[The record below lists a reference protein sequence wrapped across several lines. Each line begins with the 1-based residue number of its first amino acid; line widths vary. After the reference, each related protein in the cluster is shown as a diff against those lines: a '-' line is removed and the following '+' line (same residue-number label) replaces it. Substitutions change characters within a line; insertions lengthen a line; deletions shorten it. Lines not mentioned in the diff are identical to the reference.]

1 MEAQLRRFTQ
11 ISLKLRTTKKQLNQM
26 TSPRFRPSQLST
38 LALILGQA
46 LGLSVISFSAFAQV
60 TNGAKSSLPTPISAQ
75 SLLGLEAPPQIV
87 ITPKQAIPTNG
98 VPSNLTGSSSSNI
111 GQASDLI
118 RLYQEAA
125 FSDPILNAARFNY
138 QASKELYW
146 QGLSLLLPQAS
157 ATPIGTRYYQH
168 ATNGSALTSYT
179 GNSRVFDQ
187 KGYTVTLTQP
197 VFNMAAFE
205 ASKQGDLNT
214 KLADMRFYLVQQDLI
229 IRVSQAYFDALTSQD
244 NVELFRNKKSLIKQQ
259 LEVARAKFDAG
270 LATIV
275 DVNTAQAALDL
286 ANSQEI
292 GAQADLVVK
301 RGVLEQLVGRPVSTL
316 KPLTKEAKI
325 DGVLKDPHSKT
336 KYSKG
341 VPITD
346 SVNPLLPKGQTLE
359 DWINQAETANFNVL
373 AGQLSVSLAEST
385 YRGSQALNYP
395 SVNFVGTAGYNT
407 ANGSANSYTPSNTN
421 IYNNTIALQMTI
433 PLVSGGFNSSVIRQN
448 AALLDA
454 AKANYDNARRTA
466 AQNTR
471 TAFTGFYGGLA
482 SVKAYEAAERSS
494 SSALESSK
502 LGFQVGTL
510 INIDVLIA
518 LDTVITTRSQL
529 QQARY
534 NTILNA
540 IKLKAHAAALS
551 DEDLISINTLL
562 R

>member
-1 MEAQLRRFTQ
+1 MTPRRPHPSQ
-11 ISLKLRTTKKQLNQM
+11 IKAISLI
-26 TSPRFRPSQLST
+26 LS
-38 LALILGQA
+38 QA
-46 LGLSVISFSAFAQV
+46 LGLGLGSSDVWAQAA
-60 TNGAKSSLPTPISAQ
+60 NGAPPSLPTPISAK
-75 SLLGLEAPPQIV
+75 SLTGLDQPPQFIAPPKLAL
-87 ITPKQAIPTNG
+87 PDQAT
-98 VPSNLTGSSSSNI
+98 PSNVNANSSANI
-111 GQASDLI
+111 DKSRLNDLI
-118 RLYQEAA
+118 SLYQEAA
-125 FSDPILNAARFNY
+125 FSDPVLNAARFNY

-146 QGLSLLLPQAS
+146 QGLSLLLPQAN
-157 ATPIGTRYYQH
+157 ATPGGTRYYQH
-168 ATNGSALTSYT
+168 GQGTTTVAPGP

-187 KGYTVTLTQP
+187 KNYTVTLTQP
-197 VFNMAAFE
+197 IFNLTALEAF
-205 ASKQGDLNT
+205 KQGDLNT
-214 KLADMRFYLVQQDLI
+214 KLADMRFYLAQQDLI

-244 NVELFRNKKSLIKQQ
+244 NVELYRNKKSLIKQQ
-259 LEVARAKFDAG
+259 LEIAQAKFDAG

-301 RGVLEQLVGRPVSTL
+301 RGVLEQIVGRPVGAL

-325 DGVLKDPHSKT
+325 DGVLKDPRSK
-336 KYSKG
+336 SKDAKE
-341 VPITD
+341 ISIAD
-346 SVNPLLPKGQTLE
+346 SVNPQLPPGQTLD
-359 DWINQAETANFNVL
+359 DWIKQAETANFNVL
-373 AGQLSVSLAEST
+373 AGQLTVNLAEST

-395 SVNFVGTAGYNT
+395 SINLVGTSGFNT
-407 ANGSANSYTPSNTN
+407 SNGTPNSYQPNNSNV
-421 IYNNTIALQMTI
+421 YNNTIALQMYI
-433 PLVSGGFNSSVIRQN
+433 PLVSGGYASSVIRQN
-448 AALLDA
+448 AALVDT
-454 AKANYDNARRTA
+454 AKANFDNARRTA

-471 TAFTGFYGGLA
+471 AAFTGFYGGLA
-482 SVKAYEAAERSS
+482 SVKAFEAAERSS

-518 LDTVITTRSQL
+518 LDTLINTRSQL

-540 IKLKAHAAALS
+540 IKLKAQAAALS

>member
-1 MEAQLRRFTQ
+1 MTPRRPHPSQ
-11 ISLKLRTTKKQLNQM
+11 IKAISLI
-26 TSPRFRPSQLST
+26 LS
-38 LALILGQA
+38 QA
-46 LGLSVISFSAFAQV
+46 LGLGLGSSSVLAQSA
-60 TNGAKSSLPTPISAQ
+60 NGAPPALPTPISAK
-75 SLLGLEAPPQIV
+75 SLTGLDQPPQFIPP
-87 ITPKQAIPTNG
+87 PKLALPDQGT
-98 VPSNLTGSSSSNI
+98 PSNVNTNSSTNI
-111 GQASDLI
+111 DKSRLSDLI
-118 RLYQEAA
+118 SLYQEAA
-125 FSDPILNAARFNY
+125 FSDPVLNAARFNY

-146 QGLSLLLPQAS
+146 QGLSLLLPQAN
-157 ATPIGTRYYQH
+157 ATPTGTRYFQH
-168 ATNGSALTSYT
+168 GASATNVSNSP

-187 KGYTVTLTQP
+187 KSYTVTLTQP
-197 VFNMAAFE
+197 VFNVSALEAF
-205 ASKQGDLNT
+205 KQGDLNT
-214 KLADMRFYLVQQDLI
+214 KLADMRFFSAQQDLI
-229 IRVSQAYFDALTSQD
+229 LRVSQAYFDALTSQD
-244 NVELFRNKKSLIKQQ
+244 NVELYRNKKGLIKQQ
-259 LEVARAKFDAG
+259 LEIAQAKFDAG

-292 GAQADLVVK
+292 AAQADLIVK
-301 RGVLEQLVGRPVSTL
+301 RGVLEQLVGHPVGAL
-316 KPLTKEAKI
+316 KPLVKEAKI
-325 DGVLKDPHSKT
+325 DGVLKDPRSK
-336 KYSKG
+336 SKDG
-341 VPITD
+341 NGIPIAD
-346 SVNPLLPKGQTLE
+346 SVNPQLPKGQTLE

-385 YRGSQALNYP
+385 YKASQALNYP
-395 SVNFVGTAGYNT
+395 SLNFVGTAGYNT
-407 ANGSANSYTPSNTN
+407 SNGTANSLTPSQTN

-433 PLVSGGFNSSVIRQN
+433 PLVSGGYNSSLIRQN

-466 AQNTR
+466 AQSTR
-471 TAFTGFYGGLA
+471 AAFTGFYGGLA

-494 SSALESSK
+494 TSALESSK

-551 DEDLISINTLL
+551 DEDLIAINTLL

>member
-1 MEAQLRRFTQ
+1 MIPT
-11 ISLKLRTTKKQLNQM
+11 
-26 TSPRFRPSQLST
+26 RFRLSQLT
-38 LALILGQA
+38 IFGLILTQA
-46 LGLSVISFSAFAQV
+46 LGLSAISSSSFAQSAI
-60 TNGAKSSLPTPISAQ
+60 GAKPSLPTIVSAH
-75 SLLGLEAPPQIV
+75 SLVGLEMPPQV
-87 ITPKQAIPTNG
+87 VATPKTAIPTVS
-98 VPSNLTGSSSSNI
+98 VPSNVGNNSLANA
-111 GQASDLI
+111 GQTTDLI
-118 RLYQEAA
+118 QLYQEAA
-125 FSDPILNAARFNY
+125 FSDPVLNAARFNY

-168 ATNGSALTSYT
+168 ATNGSALTSYS

-197 VFNMAAFE
+197 VFNIAAFE
-205 ASKQGDLNT
+205 VSKQGDLNT
-214 KLADMRFYLVQQDLI
+214 KIADMRFYLAQQDLI

-244 NVELFRNKKSLIKQQ
+244 NVELYRNKKGLIKQQ
-259 LEVARAKFDAG
+259 LQIAQAKFDAG

-292 GAQADLVVK
+292 VAQADLVVK
-301 RGVLEQLVGRPVSTL
+301 RGVLEQLVGRPVGPL
-316 KPLTKEAKI
+316 KPLIKEAKI
-325 DGVLKDPHSKT
+325 DGVLKDP
-336 KYSKG
+336 YSKNKNG
-341 VPITD
+341 NNISATE
-346 SVNPLLPKGQTLE
+346 SVNPQLPKGQTLE
-359 DWINQAETANFNVL
+359 DWINQTETANFNVL
-373 AGQLSVSLAEST
+373 ASQLSVSLAEST

-395 SVNFVGTAGYNT
+395 SVSFVGTAGYNT
-407 ANGSANSYTPSNTN
+407 ANGSANSYSPTNTN
-421 IYNNTIALQMTI
+421 IYNNTVALQMTI
-433 PLVSGGFNSSVIRQN
+433 PLVSGGYNSSVIRQN

-471 TAFTGFYGGLA
+471 SAFTGFYGGLA

-494 SSALESSK
+494 TSALESSK

>member
-1 MEAQLRRFTQ
+1 
-11 ISLKLRTTKKQLNQM
+11 M
-26 TSPRFRPSQLST
+26 TPARFRLSQPSILG
-38 LALILGQA
+38 LILCQA
-46 LGLSVISFSAFAQV
+46 LGLSTASTNTFAQAA
-60 TNGAKSSLPTPISAQ
+60 NGAKPSLPTPMSSQALI
-75 SLLGLEAPPQIV
+75 GLDMPPQMV
-87 ITPKQAIPTNG
+87 VAPKLAIPTSDA
-98 VPSNLTGSSSSNI
+98 PSNLNRNGAANPA
-111 GQASDLI
+111 GPASDLI

-125 FSDPILNAARFNY
+125 FSDPVLNAARFNY

-157 ATPIGTRYYQH
+157 ASPIGTRYYQH
-168 ATNGSALTSYT
+168 ATNGSALTSYSA
-179 GNSRVFDQ
+179 NSRVFDQ

-197 VFNMAAFE
+197 VFNVAAFE

-214 KLADMRFYLVQQDLI
+214 KIADMRFYLAQQDLI
-229 IRVSQAYFDALTSQD
+229 LRVSQAYFDALTSQD

-259 LEVARAKFDAG
+259 LEIAQAKFDAG

-301 RGVLEQLVGRPVSTL
+301 RGVLEQLTGRPVGSL
-316 KPLTKEAKI
+316 RPLIKEAKI
-325 DGVLKDPHSKT
+325 DGVLKDPRSKN
-336 KYSKG
+336 KDSNG
-341 VPITD
+341 IPIAE
-346 SVNPLLPKGQTLE
+346 SVNPQLPKGQTLD
-359 DWINQAETANFNVL
+359 DWIQQAETANFNVL

-407 ANGSANSYTPSNTN
+407 ANGSANSYAPSNTN

-454 AKANYDNARRTA
+454 AKANYDSARRTA

-494 SSALESSK
+494 NSALESSK

-518 LDTVITTRSQL
+518 LDTLITTRSQL

-540 IKLKAHAAALS
+540 MRLKAHAATLS
-551 DEDLISINTLL
+551 DEDLISINALL

>member
-1 MEAQLRRFTQ
+1 
-11 ISLKLRTTKKQLNQM
+11 
-26 TSPRFRPSQLST
+26 
-38 LALILGQA
+38 
-46 LGLSVISFSAFAQV
+46 V
-60 TNGAKSSLPTPISAQ
+60 SAQ
-75 SLLGLEAPPQIV
+75 FLIGLDMPPQIA
-87 ITPKQAIPTNG
+87 PLPRQAIPSNTA
-98 VPSNLTGSSSSNI
+98 PSNLGANGVNGSS
-111 GQASDLI
+111 QTTDLI

-125 FSDPILNAARFNY
+125 FSDPVLNAARFNY

-146 QGLSLLLPQAS
+146 QGLSLLLPQAT
-157 ATPIGTRYYQH
+157 AVPGGTRYYQH
-168 ATNGSALTSYT
+168 TAGNQPTNSYT
-179 GNSRVFDQ
+179 GSRVYDQ
-187 KGYTVTLTQP
+187 KNYTVTLTQP
-197 VFNMAAFE
+197 VFNIAAFE
-205 ASKQGDLNT
+205 AFKQGDLNT
-214 KLADMRFYLVQQDLI
+214 KIADMRFYLAQQDLI

-244 NVELFRNKKSLIKQQ
+244 NVELYRNKKGLIKQQ
-259 LEVARAKFDAG
+259 LEIAQAKFDAG

-292 GAQADLVVK
+292 AAQADLIVK
-301 RGVLEQLVGRPVSTL
+301 RGVLEQLVGRPVGAL
-316 KPLTKEAKI
+316 KPLVKEAKI
-325 DGVLKDPHSKT
+325 DGVLKDPRFKP
-336 KYSKG
+336 KDG
-341 VPITD
+341 NGIPIAD
-346 SVNPLLPKGQTLE
+346 SLNPQLPKGQTLE
-359 DWINQAETANFNVL
+359 DWINQAEAANFNVL

-385 YRGSQALNYP
+385 YKASQALNYP
-395 SVNFVGTAGYNT
+395 SLNFVGTAGYNT
-407 ANGSANSYTPSNTN
+407 SNGTANSLSPSQTN

-433 PLVSGGFNSSVIRQN
+433 PLVSGGYNSSLIRQN

-466 AQNTR
+466 AQSTR
-471 TAFTGFYGGLA
+471 AAFTGFYGGLA

-494 SSALESSK
+494 TSALESSK

-518 LDTVITTRSQL
+518 LDTVISTRSLL

>member
-1 MEAQLRRFTQ
+1 MTPRRPHPSQ
-11 ISLKLRTTKKQLNQM
+11 IKAISLI
-26 TSPRFRPSQLST
+26 LS
-38 LALILGQA
+38 QA
-46 LGLSVISFSAFAQV
+46 LGLGLGSSDAWAQAA
-60 TNGAKSSLPTPISAQ
+60 NGAPPALPTPISAK
-75 SLLGLEAPPQIV
+75 SLTGLDQPPQFIAPPKLAL
-87 ITPKQAIPTNG
+87 PDQAT
-98 VPSNLTGSSSSNI
+98 PSNVNINSSANI
-111 GQASDLI
+111 DKSRLNDLI
-118 RLYQEAA
+118 SLYQEAA
-125 FSDPILNAARFNY
+125 FSDPVLNAARFNY

-146 QGLSLLLPQAS
+146 QGLSLLLPQAN
-157 ATPIGTRYYQH
+157 ATPGGTRYYQH
-168 ATNGSALTSYT
+168 GQGTTTVAQGP

-187 KGYTVTLTQP
+187 KNYTVTLTQP
-197 VFNMAAFE
+197 IFNLTALEAF
-205 ASKQGDLNT
+205 KQGDLNT
-214 KLADMRFYLVQQDLI
+214 KLADMRFYLAQQDLI

-244 NVELFRNKKSLIKQQ
+244 NVELYRNKKSLIKQQ
-259 LEVARAKFDAG
+259 LEIAQAKFDAG

-301 RGVLEQLVGRPVSTL
+301 RGVLEQLVGRPVGAL

-325 DGVLKDPHSKT
+325 DGVLKDPRSK
-336 KYSKG
+336 SKDAKDI
-341 VPITD
+341 PITE
-346 SVNPLLPKGQTLE
+346 SVNPPLPPGQTLD
-359 DWINQAETANFNVL
+359 DWIKQAETANFNVL
-373 AGQLSVSLAEST
+373 AGQLSVNLAEST

-395 SVNFVGTAGYNT
+395 SINLVGTSGFNT
-407 ANGSANSYTPSNTN
+407 SNGTPNSYQPNNSNV
-421 IYNNTIALQMTI
+421 YNNTIALQMSI
-433 PLVSGGFNSSVIRQN
+433 PLVSGGYASSVIRQN
-448 AALLDA
+448 AALVDT
-454 AKANYDNARRTA
+454 AKANFDNARRTA

-471 TAFTGFYGGLA
+471 AAFTGFYGGLA
-482 SVKAYEAAERSS
+482 SVKAFEAAERSS

-518 LDTVITTRSQL
+518 LDTLINTRSQL

-540 IKLKAHAAALS
+540 IKLKAQAASLS